1 MSNRIWIPVL
11 IVPLVVAL
19 IVGLFFIFR
28 TEDNVEPKDPDT
40 TDNGTVVDPEDIQHT
55 TGNPVIEFDEGNEA
69 YLDESI
75 VSYLERMDQGVPAI
89 DENGNYYLYDD
100 GDVVYDYSGEKKLE
114 AVLDNVILLI
124 NHFVKENYSMEA
136 IHQIQRFYIEYHDR
150 FEEVPFE
157 ELSEKL
163 EKCFSVEGADPDTLN
178 QTVIEVFGYN
188 RGDECAFVF
197 SPMTVAPIKVEFYNV
212 LPKEVELTESM
223 ELLCIYDSWM
233 NEEDDGYERNLESWL
248 HNIIY
253 VAKEADISDEKI
265 VVAQILYAGSIA
277 DAEYCSDWA
286 SALIECLTI
295 DNWTFDSLKNAVE
308 SKFGVSID
316 YNVPIQEYFNAIS
329 SEVNA

>member
-1 MSNRIWIPVL
+1 MMSNRIWIPVL

-55 TGNPVIEFDEGNEA
+55 TGNPVIEFDEGNEV

-75 VSYLERMDQGVPAI
+75 LSYLERMDQGVPAI

-150 FEEVPFE
+150 FEGVPFE

-233 NEEDDGYERNLESWL
+233 NEEDDG
-248 HNIIY
+248 
-253 VAKEADISDEKI
+253 
-265 VVAQILYAGSIA
+265 
-277 DAEYCSDWA
+277 
-286 SALIECLTI
+286 
-295 DNWTFDSLKNAVE
+295 
-308 SKFGVSID
+308 
-316 YNVPIQEYFNAIS
+316 
-329 SEVNA
+329 

>member
-1 MSNRIWIPVL
+1 
-11 IVPLVVAL
+11 
-19 IVGLFFIFR
+19 
-28 TEDNVEPKDPDT
+28 
-40 TDNGTVVDPEDIQHT
+40 
-55 TGNPVIEFDEGNEA
+55 
-69 YLDESI
+69 
-75 VSYLERMDQGVPAI
+75 MDQGVPAI
-89 DENGNYYLYDD
+89 DENGNYYLYED

-136 IHQIQRFYIEYHDR
+136 IHQIQRFYIEYH
-150 FEEVPFE
+150 ESLEGVSFE
-157 ELSEKL
+157 ELSAKIG
-163 EKCFSVEGADPDTLN
+163 KCFSVEGADPETLN

-197 SPMTVAPIKVEFYNV
+197 TPMTVAPIKVEFYNV

-233 NEEDDGYERNLESWL
+233 NEEDDGYERNLENWL

-253 VAKEADISDEKI
+253 VAREAGISDEKI

-277 DAEYCSDWA
+277 DAEYRSDWE

-295 DNWTFDSLKNAVE
+295 DDWTFESLKKAVE
-308 SKFGVSID
+308 REFGVSLD
-316 YNVPIQEYFNAIS
+316 YNVPIQEYFDAIS
-329 SEVNA
+329 SEVNE

>member
-1 MSNRIWIPVL
+1 MNNRIWIPVL
-11 IVPLVVAL
+11 IIPLVIAL

-124 NHFVKENYSMEA
+124 NHFVKEDYSMEA

-150 FEEVPFE
+150 FEDVPFE

-163 EKCFSVEGADPDTLN
+163 EKCFSVEGANPDTLN

-223 ELLCIYDSWM
+223 ELLCIYDSWL

-253 VAKEADISDEKI
+253 VTKEADISDEKI

-277 DAEYCSDWA
+277 DAEYRIDWA

-295 DNWTFDSLKNAVE
+295 ENWTFDSLKNAVE
-308 SKFGVSID
+308 SKFDVSID
-316 YNVPIQEYFNAIS
+316 YNVPIQEYFDAIS

>member
-1 MSNRIWIPVL
+1 MNNRILIPVL
-11 IVPLVVAL
+11 IVPIVVAL

-28 TEDNVEPKDPDT
+28 ADDSVEPKDPEA
-40 TDNGTVVDPEDIQHT
+40 TDNGTIVDPEDIQHT

-75 VSYLERMDQGVPAI
+75 ISYLERMDQGVPAI

-114 AVLDNVILLI
+114 PVLDNVILLI

-150 FEEVPFE
+150 FEDVPFE
-157 ELSEKL
+157 ELSANL
-163 EKCFSVEGADPDTLN
+163 AKCFSAEGANPETLN
-178 QTVIEVFGYN
+178 QTVIDVFGYN

-233 NEEDDGYERNLESWL
+233 NEEDDGYERNLENWL

-253 VAKEADISDEKI
+253 VAREAGISDEKI

-277 DAEYCSDWA
+277 DAEYRSDWE

-295 DNWTFDSLKNAVE
+295 DDWTFESLKKAVE
-308 SKFGVSID
+308 REFGVSLD
-316 YNVPIQEYFNAIS
+316 YNVPIQEYFYAIS
-329 SEVNA
+329 SEVNE